1 MKNIIAI
8 LVLVLLA
15 LPVSAQFVEQPQT
28 KPDIAKE
35 SYGAPAAETPFSL
48 LDLSRIRWSHSYSVT
63 YFSGGVGSS
72 SLGIFNTTMF
82 YELSSKLSLNMNL
95 GIAHDPSSLWTDG
108 KTGNTTFLPG
118 FTLDY
123 HPSKKFQ
130 MSISYQQYMG
140 NPYYNPYYYRRG
152 LFSNR

>member
-1 MKNIIAI
+1 M
-8 LVLVLLA
+8 A
-15 LPVSAQFVEQPQT
+15 LPASAQFVEQSQT
-28 KPDIAKE
+28 KPAIAKD
-35 SYGAPAAETPFSL
+35 SYGAPPAETPFSL

-63 YFSGGVGSS
+63 YFSGGIGSS

-95 GIAHDPSSLWTDG
+95 GVAHDPSSLWTDG
-108 KTGNTTFLPG
+108 KTSNTTFLPG

-130 MSISYQQYMG
+130 ISISYQQFMG
-140 NPYYNPYYYRRG
+140 NPYYNPYYNSSYYRRG
-152 LFSNR
+152 LYSGR